1 VTALHVPA
9 RGVDVSTWQHPD
21 GKAID
26 WHEVALAGYSFAIVK
41 ATQGT
46 TWVNPWLDRDLDDAR
61 AAGLLVGTYHFYEL
75 GVNPEAQADH
85 ALGMLVGQVLELG
98 FYLDWEVSELQS
110 WQLPESY
117 GVFMAKAMEVR
128 NPVGTYCDQSW
139 YAQLKAGSQPI
150 YRLWLADYNRTEPIP
165 TFLWQ
170 NSETGHVAGIP
181 APVDTN
187 YLLSTRGL
195 NIPSG
200 PTPKPTA
207 ATVHSVKATVE
218 EAVTDDDDPA
228 WTALADHTPP
238 PDASRQ
244 APDDEPASE

>member
-1 VTALHVPA
+1 VTVPHVPA

-21 GKAID
+21 REPID
-26 WHEVALAGYSFAIVK
+26 WHEVASAGYSFAIVK

-46 TWVNPWLDRDLDDAR
+46 TWVNPWLERDLDDAR
-61 AAGLLVGTYHFYEL
+61 AAGLLVGAYHYYEL

-139 YAQLKAGSQPI
+139 YAQLKAGSQPV
-150 YRLWLADYNRTEPIP
+150 YRLWLAHYDKVELVP

-170 NSETGHVAGIP
+170 DPEMGHVAGIP
-181 APVDTN
+181 ATVSID
-187 YLLSTRGL
+187 YLSSTRGL

-200 PTPKPTA
+200 PTPRPTA
-207 ATVHSVKATVE
+207 ATVYSVKGAVE
-218 EAVTDDDDPA
+218 ADVVDDDDPE
-228 WTALADHTPP
+228 WTALVQHAPP

-244 APDDEPASE
+244 VPDEEPASE

>member
-61 AAGLLVGTYHFYEL
+61 AAGLLVGAYHFYEL

-85 ALGMLVGQVLELG
+85 ALGMLVGQELELG

-128 NPVGTYCDQSW
+128 NPTGTYCDQSW
-139 YAQLKAGSQPI
+139 YAQLKTGSQPI
-150 YRLWLADYNRTEPIP
+150 YRLWLADYNPTEPVP

-170 NSETGHVAGIP
+170 DSETGHVAGIP
-181 APVDTN
+181 ATVDTD

-195 NIPSG
+195 NILSA

-207 ATVHSVKATVE
+207 ATVRSVKATVE
-218 EAVTDDDDPA
+218 EAVTGDDDPE
-228 WTALADHTPP
+228 WTALAEHTPP

-244 APDDEPASE
+244 APDDEPAGE